1 VAPPYRGSGEVGHAV
16 LKKTTTGG
24 QGETSSRLLQQN
36 RPLAAV
42 AMPSSEYYVRAD
54 ISKDIEFLYKVL

>member
-1 VAPPYRGSGEVGHAV
+1 VSPPYRGSGKVGHAV

-36 RPLAAV
+36 RPKAENLALAAQG
-42 AMPSSEYYVRAD
+42 
-54 ISKDIEFLYKVL
+54 I

>member
-1 VAPPYRGSGEVGHAV
+1 VSPPYRGSGKVGHAV

-36 RPLAAV
+36 RPV
-42 AMPSSEYYVRAD
+42 ADVASAQMRVC
-54 ISKDIEFLYKVL
+54 